1 VQGAAIIT
9 SSSRSTRKHRDHTPF
24 PHYQRLILQSLVCA
38 LSFVFFGDYL
48 LLRLSSASST
58 FFRCGSIIVVG
69 YLLPLSP
76 WVSFSLRVLLGDSF
90 SLHLL
95 LFITCFWT
103 SWSFFAFFLQGFP
116 SAFAIRL
123 FVALRC
129 TADQYQ
135 SAERRFGRLPGAS
148 SFSLRG
154 FPLAFA
160 IGLHVALR
168 CTGSRYQ
175 SAERRFGRLPGA
187 SSFNLQPL

>member
-1 VQGAAIIT
+1 MQGVAIIT

-58 FFRCGSIIVVG
+58 FFRCGSSAISSVVG

-76 WVSFSLRVLLGDSF
+76 WVYFSLRVLLGDSF

-95 LFITCFWT
+95 LFITL
-103 SWSFFAFFLQGFP
+103 WSFFAFFLQGFP

-148 SFSLRG
+148 SFSVRG